1 MKHICV
7 TIGLKDNDMSP
18 DQTLLARKN
27 LDRRLS
33 KLNRE
38 AVIVPPFGWV
48 RAIREA
54 LGLSP
59 QKLADRMGVTRPRV
73 NTLEKAEVTGSTTI
87 KTLREAAEAMN
98 CTFVY
103 AIVPST
109 TLDDI
114 LREQAAKKAD
124 IELARY
130 HHTMRLENQAM
141 DKRDLA
147 TERERLVSEMLMGSL
162 RRVWD
167 DE

>member
-1 MKHICV
+1 
-7 TIGLKDNDMSP
+7 MSP

-38 AVIVPPFGWV
+38 AVIMPPFGWV

-54 LGLSP
+54 LGMTP
-59 QKLADRMGVTRPRV
+59 QKLAERLGVTRPRV
-73 NTLEKAEVTGSTTI
+73 NTLEKAEVSGSTTL
-87 KTLREAAEAMN
+87 KTLREAAEAMD
-98 CTFVY
+98 CVLVY
-103 AIVPST
+103 AIVPRTS
-109 TLDDI
+109 LDEI
-114 LREQAAKKAD
+114 LRDQAVKKAD
-124 IELARY
+124 AELARH

-147 TERERLVSEMLMGSL
+147 AERERLVADMLAGSL

-167 DE
+167 EE